1 MSVEQYEFN
10 TNFMK
15 SDYIVIKK
23 AVPEEIC
30 RLSAIQY
37 EIQQECCKIFF
48 PNISMADLSPNS
60 FARYSP
66 LCFEA
71 LSVYLLPL
79 LEEHVGEKL
88 FPVYSYARIYYRG
101 SRLDPHID
109 RQSSEISVSVCIE
122 KDAIDWPLYIRT
134 PELKTYEINLDC
146 GDIVIY
152 KGNEQE
158 HWRTV
163 FEGEKQIQCFL
174 QYVKAEGDK
183 AWLKWD
189 TRPCLGLP
197 FEYAGPEV
205 KEEMAQVYSKDKLQG
220 NL

>member
-1 MSVEQYEFN
+1 
-10 TNFMK
+10 MK
-15 SDYIVIKK
+15 EDYKIIKK
-23 AVPEEIC
+23 AVPIEIC
-30 RLSAIQY
+30 KLAAIEYQ
-37 EIQQECCKIFF
+37 IQQDCCRVFF
-48 PNISMADLSPNS
+48 PDVSMADLSPNS

-79 LEEHVGEKL
+79 LEEAVGEKL
-88 FPVYSYARIYYRG
+88 YPVYSYARIYYQG

-109 RQSSEISVSVCIE
+109 RMSSEISVSVCIE
-122 KDAIDWPLYIRT
+122 KDSKDWPLYIKT
-134 PELKTYEINLDC
+134 KFNDTYEINLDQ
-146 GDIVIY
+146 GDIVVY

-158 HWRTV
+158 HWRNT

-174 QYVKAEGDK
+174 QYVKANGDK

-197 FEYAGPEV
+197 FDYASEAV
-205 KEEMAQVYSKDKLQG
+205 KEEMNHVLAADKLAG
-220 NL
+220 KI